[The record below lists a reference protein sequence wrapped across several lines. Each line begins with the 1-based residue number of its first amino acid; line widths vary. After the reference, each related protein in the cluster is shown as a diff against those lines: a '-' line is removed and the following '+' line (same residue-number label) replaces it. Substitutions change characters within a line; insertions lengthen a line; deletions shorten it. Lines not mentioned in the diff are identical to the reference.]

1 MAATTLKMKT
11 AAMEVF
17 DKVAITPK
25 STTAIQIPV
34 AFLEAIKIA
43 EKSLGKDKGTRDVVV
58 LSIPLERFVECFAE
72 LEEEVDAPKENTIV
86 AKRAAGAKK
95 GGAKKEKSPK
105 AEAKDAA
112 SGTEEKTTTP
122 KAKSPKAKSPKAIEE
137 VLSEEQLEALK
148 AKGTKP
154 GAHLK
159 KLASVLEE
167 MGVPEEK
174 HKAARDQ
181 WSAWAKSNDVP
192 TVKVAKEATT
202 EVLSEEQLEA
212 LKAKGYHNASQVR
225 SMEKDLEEMGIAKEN
240 HKAARDQWV
249 KWAKDNEVPSR
260 KESPKASPKAKKEV
274 KETPKKAKKEETPAA
289 PKKVVAV
296 ATPMEEEE
304 DEEMDETM
312 RDLKDMLEEC

>member
-17 DKVAITPK
+17 EKVAITPK

-58 LSIPLERFVECFAE
+58 LSIPMERFVECFAE

-122 KAKSPKAKSPKAIEE
+122 KAKSPKAIEE
-137 VLSEEQLEALK
+137 VLSEEQLEGLK
-148 AKGTKP
+148 AEGTKP
-154 GAHLK
+154 GAHLA
-159 KLASVLEE
+159 KLAIKFEK
-167 MGVPEEK
+167 MGIPEEK

-192 TVKVAKEATT
+192 TVKVAKEATA

-212 LKAKGYHNASQVR
+212 LKAKGKYHNASQVR

-249 KWAKDNEVPSR
+249 KWAKDNGVPSR
-260 KESPKASPKAKKEV
+260 KESPKASPKAAKEV

-304 DEEMDETM
+304 DEEEIIS
-312 RDLKDMLEEC
+312 DLKDLLDEC

>member
-1 MAATTLKMKT
+1 MAALKMKT

-17 DKVAITPK
+17 EKIGFTPLK
-25 STTAIQIPV
+25 NSAIQIPI
-34 AFLEAIKIA
+34 AFLEAIKIV
-43 EKSLGKDKGTRDVVV
+43 EKSLGKDKGTRDVVTMS
-58 LSIPLERFVECFAE
+58 LPLERFTECFAE

-86 AKRAAGAKK
+86 AKRAVGAKK

-112 SGTEEKTTTP
+112 SGTEEKTST
-122 KAKSPKAKSPKAIEE
+122 PKAKSPKAIEE
-137 VLSEEQLEALK
+137 VLSEEQLETLK
-148 AKGTKP
+148 TKGTKP

-159 KLASVLEE
+159 KLAPVLEE

-192 TVKVAKEATT
+192 TVKVAKEATA
-202 EVLSEEQLEA
+202 EVLSEEQLET
-212 LKAKGYHNASQVR
+212 LKAKGYHNTSQVR

-240 HKAARDQWV
+240 HRAARDQWV
-249 KWAKDNEVPSR
+249 KWAKDNGVPSR
-260 KESPKASPKAKKEV
+260 KESPKASPKAKEV

-289 PKKVVAV
+289 PKKAAAVAA
-296 ATPMEEEE
+296 ATPMEEEDEE
-304 DEEMDETM
+304 DEIIS
-312 RDLKDMLEEC
+312 DLQDMLEEC